1 MLSRATI
8 LRLLK
13 ALNAELRKKDVVGEI
28 GMCGS
33 AVMCLVFRARPSTRD
48 VDGIFQPTREL
59 RKAAKAVA
67 ARHDLPPDW
76 LNAAAKVYF
85 HADPPREDVL
95 NLSHLRVWAPRA
107 DYMLAMKCVSAR
119 FDSRDRD
126 DVEFLVRYLELKTAV
141 EVFAVIERYYPRR
154 LIPAKTQF
162 LVEELLPQK

>member
-1 MLSRATI
+1 MLTRADI

-13 ALNAELRKKDVVGEI
+13 ALNAELRRKDVIGEI
-28 GMCGS
+28 GMCGG
-33 AVMCLVFRARPSTRD
+33 AVMCLVFRARPATKD

-59 RKAAKAVA
+59 REAAKAVA
-67 ARHDLPPDW
+67 ARHDVPADW
-76 LNAAAKVYF
+76 LNDAAKVYF

-126 DVEFLVRYLELKTAV
+126 DVAFLVRYLGLKTPAQ
-141 EVFAVIERYYPRR
+141 VFSAIEKYYPRR

-162 LVEELLPQK
+162 LVEELLEK